1 MPEKNY
7 GKRLCLLCEK
17 EFEARHPAHV
27 TCSADCARE
36 RRLIL
41 RRESDKRGRAKRK
54 KYLLDLLAELDTAYS
69 ELEWANCQLEE
80 EYKVHCKAIQ
90 IMAITHAK
98 KVAEIEL
105 ELKQASEERDAYRA
119 AAEKQVARPEKPQ
132 PPQPVEKVAA
142 SACLPPLMECERMR
156 LKAVQLPCGEH
167 ECCHK
172 PSRCPRLGAIPD
184 ADIVLEPGEKL
195 CKQCRQPF
203 MPKSPAQKYCSK
215 KCQEDAAKAKIYQL
229 KK

>member
-1 MPEKNY
+1 MSDLKY
-7 GKRLCLLCEK
+7 GNRKCLQCGT
-17 EFEARHPAHV
+17 EFEAKRPSQI
-27 TCSADCARE
+27 TCSVECALE
-36 RRLIL
+36 RR
-41 RRESDKRGRAKRK
+41 RGQKRETNAKYRIKRK
-54 KYLLDLLAELDTAYS
+54 KYLLNLLAELDTAYS
-69 ELEWANCQLEE
+69 EMEWLNCWCEE
-80 EYKVHCKAIQ
+80 ERKTHCKTIKALAISYSGTVE
-90 IMAITHAK
+90 ALK
-98 KVAEIEL
+98 E
-105 ELKQASEERDAYRA
+105 ELKQAREERDAYRA

-142 SACLPPLMECERMR
+142 SAGLPPLMECERMR

-172 PSRCPRLGAIPD
+172 PTRCPRLGANPD
-184 ADIVLEPGEKL
+184 ADIVLEPGEKR
-195 CKQCRQPF
+195 CKQCGQPF